1 MNITKFIDAME
12 SYMIDFEKVNESSNL
27 ISPYVIDDI
36 VKINDNN
43 KNAKLYPVYVILYEG
58 HRLISTIIK
67 KNNSFTIF
75 SCFYII

>member
-36 VKINDNN
+36 VKINDDN
-43 KNAKLYPVYVILYEG
+43 KNATLYPVYVILYEG
-58 HRLISTIIK
+58 HRLISTVIK
-67 KNNSFTIF
+67 K
-75 SCFYII
+75 